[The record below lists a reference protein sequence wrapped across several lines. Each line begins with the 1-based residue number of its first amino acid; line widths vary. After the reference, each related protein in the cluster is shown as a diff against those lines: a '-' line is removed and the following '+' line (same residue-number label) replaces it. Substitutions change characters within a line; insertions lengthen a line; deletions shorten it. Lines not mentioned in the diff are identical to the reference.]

1 MRGERGEGGGGGG
14 GGKGMRGVG
23 AVPGRQAGTARAR
36 PCSSPPCL
44 PPSPLTSSRPYTSTK
59 WALAGGRPS
68 LRAKAVNTSGLASR
82 GTQCCCFLEGEGE
95 GRPGAGPGAAASS
108 ADMMACV
115 GGWEA
120 EGRARGAGAREK
132 KKDNG
137 PRRERGRVLLPPAP
151 TLPGRRGLTHPARG
165 QERGTPPTPRARSTR
180 APDPLRLSEASS
192 TPLALLRR
200 RETPARPCRRP
211 LDIQGRQGS
220 PVFFSALWC
229 GPALH
234 PTKVRQACTGG
245 HVRATVSPTPSHGGR
260 GGPHTHPPLPGGRR
274 KIGATFF
281 FSGGAAPYL
290 ARITGFTGGGGA

>member
-1 MRGERGEGGGGGG
+1 
-14 GGKGMRGVG
+14 MRGVG

-115 GGWEA
+115 WGWEA

-132 KKDNG
+132 KKTMAHG
-137 PRRERGRVLLPPAP
+137 EREGACSSLRPHSPWAARPYSPRPRTGEGHATNSSRAFHTRTRPPAP
-151 TLPGRRGLTHPARG
+151 LRGKLHPPR
-165 QERGTPPTPRARSTR
+165 PPPEAGDPRAPLPAPPRHSGTSGLACFFFRALVRPR
-180 APDPLRLSEASS
+180 AP
-192 TPLALLRR
+192 
-200 RETPARPCRRP
+200 
-211 LDIQGRQGS
+211 
-220 PVFFSALWC
+220 
-229 GPALH
+229 
-234 PTKVRQACTGG
+234 
-245 HVRATVSPTPSHGGR
+245 SH
-260 GGPHTHPPLPGGRR
+260 
-274 KIGATFF
+274 
-281 FSGGAAPYL
+281 
-290 ARITGFTGGGGA
+290 